1 LRSDVQA
8 WRSRIAAALTALRRH
23 ERVDSTRMAAIG
35 YCFGGSS
42 VIELARSGADLKA
55 VVCFHGELQ
64 KTAAP
69 SNAIKAKVL
78 VCQAADDF
86 FTPRDHVSA
95 FQDEMTAANIDWQ
108 VNIYGGSKH
117 GFTNS
122 ESDHAGMPM
131 LGYNPTADRRSWA
144 AAREFLADSL
154 RP

>member
-1 LRSDVQA
+1 M
-8 WRSRIAAALTALRRH
+8 AAALTALRRH
-23 ERVDSTRMAAIG
+23 ERVDAARIAAIG

-64 KTAAP
+64 KTAAA
-69 SNAIKAKVL
+69 SSAIKAKVL

-86 FTPRDHVSA
+86 LTPRDHVSA
-95 FQDEMTAANIDWQ
+95 FQDEMTAAKVDWQ
-108 VNIYGGSKH
+108 INIYGGSKH

-131 LGYNPTADRRSWA
+131 LGYNSTADRRSWA
-144 AAREFLADSL
+144 ATQEFLAESL